1 MMQANRDQF
10 LEEGYLIFRNVVPPN
25 ELDEL
30 RASYEILVERQRT
43 IWARD
48 RMPADPPGG
57 VWESSP
63 QPRLSLNPGGKNGS
77 QLIDRETANAVEF
90 WLHENTQGVSS
101 QLMEVN
107 DAAVTEMFL
116 MCNPVRDHGPANW
129 HRDIHPIDTAPL
141 MGYIEDIKENGPSYV
156 QWNIPLYDDEVL
168 WIVPGSHVRMNT
180 EEENRQ
186 LLDNLYAPL
195 TSGIQTHLAAGDGVV
210 YITPILHW
218 GSNYSTKLR
227 RTIHGGFASWG
238 RIYYRNL
245 DFTEHLDAEA
255 RETFEKWSER
265 SAEAQDYTEAALRA
279 AIAKDGAPF
288 RQCIERIQPGS
299 GEHGKRL
306 RTVFLC
312 KTAIHIRCAKRPNLE
327 TVPEDLRS
335 RGTRPHP
342 TSLYWGP
349 QFADRFTLAESD
361 ALWERFEGL
370 DAALQ
375 KDEEQFSPGFQ
386 SGPMHYNFNEMPTD
400 FSLDD
405 FIASW

>member
-1 MMQANRDQF
+1 MEQ
-10 LEEGYLIFRNVVPPN
+10 GYLILRNVVPPN
-25 ELDEL
+25 ELEKL
-30 RASYEILVERQRT
+30 RNSYEILVERQRA

-48 RMPADPPGG
+48 RNPADPPGG

-63 QPRLSLNPGGKNGS
+63 QPRLSLNPGVKNGS
-77 QLIDRETANAVEF
+77 QLIDRATANAVEF
-90 WLHENTQGVSS
+90 WLHENTQGVSR
-101 QLMEVN
+101 QLMDVD

-116 MCNPVRDHGPANW
+116 MCNPVRDRGPANW

-141 MGYIEDIKENGPSYV
+141 MGYIGDIKENGPSYV

-168 WIVPGSHVRMNT
+168 WVVPGSHVRINT
-180 EEENRQ
+180 EEENRE
-186 LLDNLYAPL
+186 LLENPHAPL
-195 TSGIQTHLAAGDGVV
+195 SSGIQTHLAAGDGVV

-245 DFTEHLDAEA
+245 NFIEHLNPGA
-255 RETFEKWSER
+255 RKTFDRWTSHSTVAR
-265 SAEAQDYTEAALRA
+265 DNTEEALRA
-279 AIAKDGAPF
+279 AISKDGTAF
-288 RQCIERIQPGS
+288 RRSIEKIRPGA
-299 GEHGKRL
+299 GENGKKL
-306 RTVFLC
+306 LTVFLC
-312 KTAIHIRCAKRPNLE
+312 KTAIHIRCTKRPNLE

-342 TSLYWGP
+342 TSLNWGP
-349 QFADRFTLAESD
+349 QFADRFTLDESD
-361 ALWERFEGL
+361 ALWTRFEGL

-375 KDEEQFSPGFQ
+375 KGEEQFSPGFQ
-386 SGPMHYNFNEMPTD
+386 SEPMYYNFNEMPDD
-400 FSLDD
+400 FNLDQ

>member
-1 MMQANRDQF
+1 MQVNREQF
-10 LEEGYLIFRNVVPPN
+10 LEQGYLILRNVVSPN
-25 ELDEL
+25 ELEGL
-30 RASYEILVERQRT
+30 RKSYEILVERQRA

-48 RMPADPPGG
+48 RALGDPPGG

-63 QPRLSLNPGGKNGS
+63 QPRLILNPAGKNGS
-77 QLIDRETANAVEF
+77 PLIDQETASAVEF
-90 WLHENTQGVSS
+90 WLHENTQGVNS
-101 QLMEVN
+101 QLMDVN

-116 MCNPVRDHGPANW
+116 MCNPVRDRGPANW

-168 WIVPGSHVRMNT
+168 WVVPGSHIRLNT

-186 LLDNLYAPL
+186 LLDNPCAPL
-195 TSGIQTHLAAGDGVV
+195 SSGIQTHLAAGDGVV

-238 RIYYRNL
+238 RNYYRNL
-245 DFTEHLDAEA
+245 NFTQYLNPETRA
-255 RETFEKWSER
+255 TFERWAGR
-265 SAEAQDYTEAALRA
+265 SAGVQDCTEAALRA
-279 AIAKDGAPF
+279 VIAKDGTEF
-288 RQCIERIQPGS
+288 RHCIEKIHPGV
-299 GEHGKRL
+299 GENGKRL
-306 RTVFLC
+306 ITVFLC
-312 KTAIHIRCAKRPNLE
+312 KAAIHIRCTKLPNLQN
-327 TVPEDLRS
+327 VPEDLRN
-335 RGTRPHP
+335 RGKRSHSIT
-342 TSLYWGP
+342 LNWGP
-349 QFADRFTLAESD
+349 KFADRFTLDQSD
-361 ALWERFEGL
+361 ALWARFEGL

-386 SGPMHYNFNEMPTD
+386 SAPMRYNFNEMPAN
-400 FSLDD
+400 FHFDD